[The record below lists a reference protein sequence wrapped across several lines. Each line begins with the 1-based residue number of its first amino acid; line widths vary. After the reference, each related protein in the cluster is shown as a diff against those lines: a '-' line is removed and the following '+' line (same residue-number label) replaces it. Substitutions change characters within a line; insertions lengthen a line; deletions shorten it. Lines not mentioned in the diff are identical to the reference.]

1 MASSSP
7 SVISVPEALSVNT
20 RAGGRVSRAER
31 RILMRR
37 LIAPVALA
45 ATLVG
50 VTAPPAHAGKSTDI
64 ALGLASFAV
73 FNQVVSPFLNHRAEA
88 AYPRR
93 EVVYRTV
100 VTQPAVIYE
109 TPVVVY
115 APPAPPAP
123 YPTVVQYPH
132 GRYELRWEGQQ
143 YVWVWIPA
151 PPPPPPAP

>member
-31 RILMRR
+31 RMLMRR

-50 VTAPPAHAGKSTDI
+50 VTAPPAHAGQPTDI
-64 ALGLASFAV
+64 ALALPSFAV
-73 FNQVVSPFLNHRAEA
+73 FNQIVSPLLNHPAEA

-93 EVVYRTV
+93 AVVYRTV
-100 VTQPAVIYE
+100 VPPPPVTYE
-109 TPVVVY
+109 TPDVVY
-115 APPAPPAP
+115 APPAP
-123 YPTVVQYPH
+123 
-132 GRYELRWEGQQ
+132 
-143 YVWVWIPA
+143 
-151 PPPPPPAP
+151 

>member
-20 RAGGRVSRAER
+20 RARGRVSRAER
-31 RILMRR
+31 RMLMRR

-45 ATLVG
+45 ATLIG

-93 EVVYRTV
+93 EVVYRTA
-100 VTQPAVIYE
+100 VTRPAVVCG
-109 TPVVVY
+109 PPASAH
-115 APPAPPAP
+115 APPAPPA
-123 YPTVVQYPH
+123 
-132 GRYELRWEGQQ
+132 R
-143 YVWVWIPA
+143 
-151 PPPPPPAP
+151 